1 MKFGEIK
8 KGKFLIVRVVFNL
21 RNSSTKYR
29 TDYFKVF
36 LQNTVTLITTVK
48 SFVKPVSVFEPV
60 STKETRSL
68 IEKKEVR
75 LDEQ

>member
-21 RNSSTKYR
+21 RNGWTKYW

-36 LQNTVTLITTVK
+36 HKNTVTLITTVK
-48 SFVKPVSVFEPV
+48 KFCKTGPRFRTGFNKRNE
-60 STKETRSL
+60 KLNREKRGET
-68 IEKKEVR
+68 
-75 LDEQ
+75 